1 MEEIIFQ
8 VVSDVLCL
16 DFNIIKYS
24 TMSFQYLKGAYK
36 KKGAKLNFYRQI
48 ETGQEGMI
56 LK

>member
-36 KKGAKLNFYRQI
+36 KKEQNWIF
-48 ETGQEGMI
+48 TG
-56 LK
+56 K